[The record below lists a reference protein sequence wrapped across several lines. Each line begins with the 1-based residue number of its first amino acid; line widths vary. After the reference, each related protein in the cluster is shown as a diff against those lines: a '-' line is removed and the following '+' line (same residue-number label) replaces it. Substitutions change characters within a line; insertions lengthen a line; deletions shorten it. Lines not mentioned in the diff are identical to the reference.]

1 MTYPM
6 SDDLNHCY
14 SLLFT
19 GEREFN
25 KGCSVRALLC
35 FENCRQIAEKNIDKM
50 NVYSHCL
57 LRAARKESQL
67 LRNSGFSKRAYRILK
82 KVERL
87 TVGCGPTM
95 ERFLIYLQLHDLSR
109 LLEPSASDEY
119 FVKMNDVSNTMED

>member
-1 MTYPM
+1 MTNPM
-6 SDDLNHCY
+6 SEDLNHCY

-35 FENCRQIAEKNIDKM
+35 FENCRRIAEKNIDKM

-67 LRNSGFSKRAYRILK
+67 LRNSGLYKRAYRMLK
-82 KVERL
+82 KVEGQ
-87 TVGCGPTM
+87 TIESASTM
-95 ERFLIYLQLHDLSR
+95 EKFLIYLQLHDLSKFI
-109 LLEPSASDEY
+109 EPSASSEY